1 MYTALLQP
9 HDRIMGLAL
18 ASGGHLTHGHYTPK
32 KRISAT
38 SIYFESLPYHV
49 SNETGL
55 LDFDEIEKMA
65 LLFRPKMIVTGASAY
80 PRDWN
85 FAKFREIADKVGAL
99 LLADIAHV
107 SGLVASGLHSSPFP
121 HCDIVT
127 TTTHK
132 SLRGP
137 RSGMIFYRKG
147 ARPALPDGTP
157 GGVYAFEEA
166 INMAVFPA
174 LQGGPHNHQIA
185 ALATALSEAAKPEFK
200 TYAQQVVANCK
211 HLAKALTDKG
221 YKLATDGT
229 DNHLVL
235 WDLRPLGLTGSKME
249 TLLDKA
255 HITLNKNSVHGD
267 VSAMTPGAIRIGTPA
282 MTTRGLVEKDFDEVA
297 ELLHRGIQ
305 IAIEIQSTS
314 GCVCGARKPSPAARR
329 PAPCHA
335 DGEGDGGGGGG
346 GGASD
351 RPSDRWLT
359 RPCVRPFPHIPRRAP
374 RSAARSWSTSS
385 PRSTTTRRCSSCA
398 PTPRPSRAS
407 ILCPAVRC
415 GAAEVEARARGAR
428 SGHRRRP
435 GGGSVALA
443 ASRRRPDAVAVPPP
457 CCTTACALRG
467 GSCEQADERRWRSMP
482 TVGTTRRVWPLSS
495 RTTERTI
502 KSRHTQSESTV
513 NLRGMRDES
522 LFPPPSSGDQIIQH
536 AALGGERQLS
546 LARLERL

>member
-1 MYTALLQP
+1 
-9 HDRIMGLAL
+9 MGLAL

-49 SNETGL
+49 SNDTGL
-55 LDFDEIEKMA
+55 LDFDEIERMA
-65 LLFRPKMIVTGASAY
+65 MLFRPKMIVTGASAY

-107 SGLVASGLHSSPFP
+107 SGLVASGLHTSPFP

-147 ARPALPDGTP
+147 ARPALPDGSP
-157 GGVYAFEEA
+157 GGSYEFEEA

-185 ALATALSEAAKPEFK
+185 GLAAALKEAVTPEFK
-200 TYAQQVVANCK
+200 VYAQQVISNAQ
-211 HLAKALTDKG
+211 HLAKNLTSKG

-229 DNHLVL
+229 DNHLIL

-249 TLLDKA
+249 KLFDKV

-282 MTTRGLVEKDFDEVA
+282 MTTRGLTEADFDACA

-305 IAIEIQSTS
+305 IALEIQATS
-314 GCVCGARKPSPAARR
+314 GCVARALPPIV
-329 PAPCHA
+329 
-335 DGEGDGGGGGG
+335 G
-346 GGASD
+346 
-351 RPSDRWLT
+351 T
-359 RPCVRPFPHIPRRAP
+359 P
-374 RSAARSWSTSS
+374 RSLR
-385 PRSTTTRRCSSCA
+385 PRLCGIGGDLSRAS
-398 PTPRPSRAS
+398 PSRACAS
-407 ILCPAVRC
+407 AWCASCVRSKKLVDFI
-415 GAAEVEARARGAR
+415 AALDANPKLPELRSEVEAFSRKFFM
-428 SGHRRRP
+428 P
-435 GGGSVALA
+435 G
-443 ASRRRPDAVAVPPP
+443 R
-457 CCTTACALRG
+457 
-467 GSCEQADERRWRSMP
+467 E
-482 TVGTTRRVWPLSS
+482 VW
-495 RTTERTI
+495 
-502 KSRHTQSESTV
+502 
-513 NLRGMRDES
+513 GC
-522 LFPPPSSGDQIIQH
+522 
-536 AALGGERQLS
+536 
-546 LARLERL
+546 

>member
-1 MYTALLQP
+1 MPTQPNTALKESDPEVWNIIEKERMRQREGIELIASENFTSMAVMDALGSCMTNKYSEGMPGHRYYGGNEFIDQMELLCVKRALEVFHVDPQEWGVNVQPYSGSPANFAVYTALLQP

-314 GCVCGARKPSPAARR
+314 GKKLV
-329 PAPCHA
+329 
-335 DGEGDGGGGGG
+335 D
-346 GGASD
+346 
-351 RPSDRWLT
+351 
-359 RPCVRPFPHIPRRAP
+359 F
-374 RSAARSWSTSS
+374 
-385 PRSTTTRRCSSCA
+385 
-398 PTPRPSRAS
+398 
-407 ILCPAVRC
+407 
-415 GAAEVEARARGAR
+415 
-428 SGHRRRP
+428 
-435 GGGSVALA
+435 LA
-443 ASRRRPDAVAVPPP
+443 ALDNHPKVLELRADAEAFSRKYF
-457 CCTTACALRG
+457 
-467 GSCEQADERRWRSMP
+467 MP
-482 TVGTTRRVWPLSS
+482 GREVW
-495 RTTERTI
+495 
-502 KSRHTQSESTV
+502 
-513 NLRGMRDES
+513 GC
-522 LFPPPSSGDQIIQH
+522 
-536 AALGGERQLS
+536 
-546 LARLERL
+546 

>member
-1 MYTALLQP
+1 MRPSLAPAARPANFAVYTALLQP

-32 KRISAT
+32 KKISAT

-49 SNETGL
+49 NNNTGL

-65 LLFRPKMIVTGASAY
+65 LLFRPKMIITGASAY

-107 SGLVASGLHSSPFP
+107 SGLVASGFHSSPFE

-137 RSGMIFYRKG
+137 RSGMIFYRRG
-147 ARPALPDGTP
+147 ERAPATDGRPAEM
-157 GGVYAFEEA
+157 YNFEEA

-185 ALATALSEAAKPEFK
+185 ALAVALKEAIDPSFK
-200 TYAQQVVANCK
+200 AYAAQVIAN
-211 HLAKALTDKG
+211 AKALASALTSKG

-249 TLLDKA
+249 KLFDKV

-267 VSAMTPGAIRIGTPA
+267 VSALTPGAIRIGTPA
-282 MTTRGLVEKDFDEVA
+282 MTTRGLKEADFEKVS

-305 IAIEIQSTS
+305 IALEIQETS
-314 GCVCGARKPSPAARR
+314 GCECPPHPLPRVTPPPGLISDAR
-329 PAPCHA
+329 PAT
-335 DGEGDGGGGGG
+335 
-346 GGASD
+346 
-351 RPSDRWLT
+351 RPSL
-359 RPCVRPFPHIPRRAP
+359 
-374 RSAARSWSTSS
+374 ARSKK
-385 PRSTTTRRCSSCA
+385 
-398 PTPRPSRAS
+398 
-407 ILCPAVRC
+407 LVDFV
-415 GAAEVEARARGAR
+415 AALDGNAKLSELREEVEAF
-428 SGHRRRP
+428 
-435 GGGSVALA
+435 
-443 ASRRRPDAVAVPPP
+443 
-457 CCTTACALRG
+457 
-467 GSCEQADERRWRSMP
+467 
-482 TVGTTRRVWPLSS
+482 S
-495 RTTERTI
+495 RTFFMPGRE
-502 KSRHTQSESTV
+502 V
-513 NLRGMRDES
+513 WGC
-522 LFPPPSSGDQIIQH
+522 
-536 AALGGERQLS
+536 
-546 LARLERL
+546 